1 MNLKALFGVAAMLVA
16 FHAFTFNAWAIEPNE
31 VLSDPAL
38 ETRAREVGK
47 NLRCVVCQNQSID
60 DSNAEL
66 AGDMRVLVR
75 ERIMAGDSNSEVMAY
90 MVDRYGDFVL
100 LDPPF
105 KASTYVLWVGPPVI
119 AVLGVFWLISV
130 YRRNMASATDAQT
143 SSPSGAQASPLS
155 DEERRRL
162 DALLKDKNA

>member
-1 MNLKALFGVAAMLVA
+1 MNLKALIGAVTMLIA
-16 FHAFTFNAWAIEPNE
+16 FNAMALEPNE
-31 VLSDPAL
+31 ILADPAL
-38 ETRAREVGK
+38 EARAREVGK
-47 NLRCVVCQNQSID
+47 ELRCVVCQNQSID

-75 ERIMAGDSNSEVMAY
+75 ERIMAGDSNDAVMAY
-90 MVDRYGDFVL
+90 MVERYGDFVL

-119 AVLGVFWLISV
+119 AVLGLFWLVTI
-130 YRRNMASATDAQT
+130 YRRNMADAA
-143 SSPSGAQASPLS
+143 GAQDVKASGVQAAAAPLS

>member
-1 MNLKALFGVAAMLVA
+1 MNLKAFFGVAAMLMALNA
-16 FHAFTFNAWAIEPNE
+16 FAFDAWALEPNE

-38 ETRAREVGK
+38 EARAREVGK

-66 AGDMRVLVR
+66 AGDMRILVR
-75 ERIMAGDSNSEVMAY
+75 ERIMAGDSNLEVMAY

-119 AVLGVFWLISV
+119 AVLGLFWLVTV
-130 YRRNMASATDAQT
+130 YRRNMASANDAQA
-143 SSPSGAQASPLS
+143 SSPSGAQAAPLS

>member
-1 MNLKALFGVAAMLVA
+1 MKLKALIGAAALLVA
-16 FHAFTFNAWAIEPNE
+16 FNALALEPNE
-31 VLSDPAL
+31 ILADPAL
-38 ETRAREVGK
+38 EARAREVGK
-47 NLRCVVCQNQSID
+47 HLRCVVCQNQSID

-75 ERIMAGDSNSEVMAY
+75 ERIMAGDSNEAVMAY

-105 KASTYVLWVGPPVI
+105 KASTYVLWFGPPVI
-119 AVLGVFWLISV
+119 AVLGIFWLVSV
-130 YRRNMASATDAQT
+130 YRRNMADATGTQGANT
-143 SSPSGAQASPLS
+143 KGAQAAAAPLS

>member
-1 MNLKALFGVAAMLVA
+1 MTVKSLIGAVVLSIVLPFAVQA
-16 FHAFTFNAWAIEPNE
+16 TEPSE

-38 ETRAREVGK
+38 EARAREVGK
-47 NLRCVVCQNQSID
+47 DLRCVVCQNQAID

-75 ERIMAGDSNSEVMAY
+75 DRILAGDSNDEVIAY
-90 MVDRYGDFVL
+90 MVDRYGDYVL

-119 AVLGVFWLISV
+119 GALGLLWVVSF
-130 YRRNMASATDAQT
+130 YRRRTAPGETAQVAPQT
-143 SSPSGAQASPLS
+143 TPLS
-155 DEERRRL
+155 DEERKRL
-162 DALLKDKNA
+162 AALLKDDNA